1 MPALSIVATK
11 PIYVRT
17 LAEFKQWAFPHWI
30 LWSAVLAL
38 FAVNSLWLGLSTRI
52 SIEPNWMT
60 GNAILTVAAFAII
73 TFRMSKPEKF
83 DWFLHRLWSILLYV
97 LLSALLM
104 RNLQVLNHLTMSI
117 NLPMADDR
125 LMAWDVALGFD
136 WLAYSKWLTAS
147 PLLNEILF
155 FAYNQITFSGLA
167 ALAVILIVLNDRRRE
182 LEIIYLVV
190 VTAIVCIT
198 MATAFPAKATMAL
211 LGDQELL
218 ARLQIGTGVLH
229 VDQLLALRG
238 NGPVFLRPDDMQGL
252 VSFPSFHTCMA
263 LIIAWCSRGRW
274 YTIAIGT
281 VIGAAIVA
289 GTPIF
294 GGHYLVDVLGGMAVT
309 AGAIWVWRAKIEQNI
324 SNYMANTQADSF
336 PLPKALKRM
345 LNAA

>member
-1 MPALSIVATK
+1 MQLTAAQSTL
-11 PIYVRT
+11 RT
-17 LAEFKQWAFPHWI
+17 FNLAEFKQWAFPHWL

-38 FAVNSLWLGLSTRI
+38 FAVNSLWLGLSARI

-73 TFRMSKPEKF
+73 SFRMLKPDKF

-104 RNLQVLNHLTMSI
+104 RNLQVLNHLTMST
-117 NLPMADDR
+117 NMPMADDR

-147 PLLNEILF
+147 PLVTEILF

-167 ALAVILIVLNDRRRE
+167 ALAVTLIILNDRRRA

-190 VTAIVCIT
+190 VTAIVCIV

-218 ARLQIGTGVLH
+218 TRLQIGTGVLH

-238 NGPVFLRPDDMQGL
+238 NGPVLLRPDDMQGL

-263 LIIAWCSRGRW
+263 LIIAWCSRGWW
-274 YTIAIGT
+274 YSTVIGIA
-281 VIGAAIVA
+281 IGAAIIA

-309 AGAIWVWRAKIEQNI
+309 AGAIYVWRTKIERHI
-324 SNYMANTQADSF
+324 SNHIADTQPNSF
-336 PLPKALKRM
+336 PLPKALKRI
-345 LNAA
+345 LNAG